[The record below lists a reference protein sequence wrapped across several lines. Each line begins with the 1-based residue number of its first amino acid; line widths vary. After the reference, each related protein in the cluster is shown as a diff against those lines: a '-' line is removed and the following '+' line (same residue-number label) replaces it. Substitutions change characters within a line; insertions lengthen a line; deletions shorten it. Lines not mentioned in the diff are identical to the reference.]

1 MTSVFLELVPQFR
14 AILRANTTAFW
25 DTAPCSLVE
34 VDRSFGDVYCLHHN
48 GDETST
54 RLHGATSQKAIIF

>member
-1 MTSVFLELVPQFR
+1 MTSVFLELVPQIR
-14 AILRANTTAFW
+14 AMLRANTTAFW

-34 VDRSFGDVYCLHHN
+34 VDRRFRDAYCLHHN

-54 RLHGATSQKAIIF
+54 RLHEAASQKAIIF